1 MIEKL
6 ILGRFVPGESLIH
19 GLDARTKLL
28 AGFYYIGILF
38 LANNWW
44 TYALMVLFT
53 LMVVQMT
60 GIKLKVFIKGVKPL
74 IWLILYTVVMQI
86 LFASGGTIYFDW
98 GPFTISSF
106 GLLNGVFVFLRFV
119 LIIIMSTVITL
130 TTTPMNLTDAIAYIL
145 RPFAVL
151 KVPVNDI
158 ALMISVALRFIPT
171 LMGETDKIM
180 KAQRARGVDFGEG
193 NLFEQ
198 MKVVVPIFIPLFVSS
213 FNRAE
218 ELADAMEARGY
229 QGGEGRTRFR
239 ILHWHLGDLIAACVM
254 ILLTAGLVILR
265 TS

>member
-74 IWLILYTVVMQI
+74 IWLILFTVVMQI

-119 LIIIMSTVITL
+119 LNYHYVDCYHTH
-130 TTTPMNLTDAIAYIL
+130 NHAYEFNRRDCL
-145 RPFAVL
+145 YP
-151 KVPVNDI
+151 
-158 ALMISVALRFIPT
+158 
-171 LMGETDKIM
+171 
-180 KAQRARGVDFGEG
+180 
-193 NLFEQ
+193 
-198 MKVVVPIFIPLFVSS
+198 SS
-213 FNRAE
+213 FCSA
-218 ELADAMEARGY
+218 
-229 QGGEGRTRFR
+229 
-239 ILHWHLGDLIAACVM
+239 
-254 ILLTAGLVILR
+254 
-265 TS
+265 

>member
-53 LMVVQMT
+53 LMVIQLT

-74 IWLILYTVVMQI
+74 IWLILFTVVMQI
-86 LFASGGTIYFDW
+86 LFTSGGTIFVDW

-119 LIIIMSTVITL
+119 LIIMMSTVITL

-180 KAQRARGVDFGEG
+180 
-193 NLFEQ
+193 
-198 MKVVVPIFIPLFVSS
+198 
-213 FNRAE
+213 
-218 ELADAMEARGY
+218 
-229 QGGEGRTRFR
+229 
-239 ILHWHLGDLIAACVM
+239 
-254 ILLTAGLVILR
+254 
-265 TS
+265 